1 MRLISCQIENFG
13 RLHDFQAAF
22 QPGLNVFFEKN
33 GWGKSTLTAFLTVM
47 FYGFIN
53 EHKRKKIDNERKRYA
68 PWQKG
73 VYGGQIIFEQQG
85 KKYRLEKT
93 FGSKPSQDTVTLVD
107 ALTNLPSADFPNQL
121 GEKLFGI
128 DRESFTRTLYIAQ
141 QNCQTNVTPGI
152 SAKIGNLADEQADLN
167 SYQLVKDNLKQV
179 LNHLTPKRKTGK
191 INQLL
196 NQTAEIKSRLANKPT
211 LLQQAAVIR
220 DELKKEKDT
229 QQQLQMKQAAIQLEI
244 HQASQLKDQQ
254 LIQNKYQAL
263 NDQLANTKQQLA
275 EIKQQFPA
283 GVPKLTDIQQLQTRH
298 DRLKV
303 LQQVVSQLQF
313 STQEAADYRTWQEL
327 FTAHEL
333 TEKQLTDHQ
342 QKYQIWQ
349 QQQQQLAQQQL
360 SQQEQQQLQTDQQ
373 YFAQHQLSTDQLQQ
387 VGKNWQQYQTSLDQI
402 QKIQAILAAQPQ
414 QSAQLIPTNWG
425 LWIALGNILL
435 AFIGLANQQLVM
447 GMIFLLLA
455 ALGGFW
461 FSQQVKK
468 RAKQSGNPKTD
479 ALSAQLVQLQE
490 LNQRA
495 ADNLQKKLQYLRF
508 DWPLPEVATQLPL
521 VKVRYQQY
529 QKLLQREQTLQQDPV
544 IFQNQQLLQ
553 EIKDFLDIYH
563 LRPAEPAEIPTCLQ
577 ALSFNWQHARRLKQ
591 QAIKLKAAQQEL
603 QTLQNQ
609 QQTFLTQAAL
619 PQEIDLQTLRDSV
632 LKIQELEQTLQQQIV
647 QLKDFQQKNRSSQP
661 LLTKVSQT
669 RSLAALN
676 ELFEANQQQLN
687 DENEHFKDLL
697 DQQTKLQ
704 QQLEGLEQLED
715 QLQQLQAQLQT
726 LTKRYQIVKATDKY
740 LTKAKDNFSARY
752 MQPLKQAFD
761 HYHALLAI
769 DDQREYQL
777 DSKLNMTAKEA
788 GTRHEIEFLSEGY
801 QDLIGICR
809 RMALIDAMYPNQQ
822 PLIIFDDPFVNLDQ
836 AKLQGGLKLLQELG
850 QHRQLIYLTCYP
862 SRIPRQKQQN

>member
-1 MRLISCQIENFG
+1 
-13 RLHDFQAAF
+13 
-22 QPGLNVFFEKN
+22 
-33 GWGKSTLTAFLTVM
+33 
-47 FYGFIN
+47 
-53 EHKRKKIDNERKRYA
+53 DNERKRYA

-211 LLQQAAVIR
+211 LLQQAAAIR

-461 FSQQVKK
+461 FSQ
-468 RAKQSGNPKTD
+468 
-479 ALSAQLVQLQE
+479 
-490 LNQRA
+490 
-495 ADNLQKKLQYLRF
+495 
-508 DWPLPEVATQLPL
+508 
-521 VKVRYQQY
+521 
-529 QKLLQREQTLQQDPV
+529 
-544 IFQNQQLLQ
+544 
-553 EIKDFLDIYH
+553 
-563 LRPAEPAEIPTCLQ
+563 
-577 ALSFNWQHARRLKQ
+577 
-591 QAIKLKAAQQEL
+591 
-603 QTLQNQ
+603 
-609 QQTFLTQAAL
+609 
-619 PQEIDLQTLRDSV
+619 
-632 LKIQELEQTLQQQIV
+632 
-647 QLKDFQQKNRSSQP
+647 
-661 LLTKVSQT
+661 
-669 RSLAALN
+669 
-676 ELFEANQQQLN
+676 
-687 DENEHFKDLL
+687 
-697 DQQTKLQ
+697 
-704 QQLEGLEQLED
+704 
-715 QLQQLQAQLQT
+715 
-726 LTKRYQIVKATDKY
+726 
-740 LTKAKDNFSARY
+740 
-752 MQPLKQAFD
+752 
-761 HYHALLAI
+761 
-769 DDQREYQL
+769 
-777 DSKLNMTAKEA
+777 
-788 GTRHEIEFLSEGY
+788 
-801 QDLIGICR
+801 
-809 RMALIDAMYPNQQ
+809 
-822 PLIIFDDPFVNLDQ
+822 
-836 AKLQGGLKLLQELG
+836 
-850 QHRQLIYLTCYP
+850 
-862 SRIPRQKQQN
+862 